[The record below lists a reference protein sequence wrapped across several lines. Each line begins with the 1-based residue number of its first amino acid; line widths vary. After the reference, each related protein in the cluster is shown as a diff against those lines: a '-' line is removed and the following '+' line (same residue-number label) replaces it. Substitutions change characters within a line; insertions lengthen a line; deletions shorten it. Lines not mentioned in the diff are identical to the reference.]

1 MDFGVHEQLILMG
14 LLIAIAALLVVAPIL
29 HVPYPIF
36 LVLGGLAL
44 GFVPGGP
51 TIELPPEVVLIAV
64 LPPLLYSSAFFTSLR
79 ELRANMRPIGALAIG
94 LVILTTCAV
103 AVVAHMWVD
112 DMSWAAA
119 FVLGA
124 AVAPTDPI
132 AATAIMRR
140 LGVPRRIVTVVEGE
154 SLVNDGTALV
164 LYRVAVVAAVSG
176 AFSLWDA
183 SWRFVWSIGGGV
195 AIGLVV
201 GYVVAAVRR
210 RLDNPPVEVTI
221 ALMTGYFAFIPANAV
236 HASGVLAVVTAG
248 VFLGWQTPELT
259 SVQTRLQG
267 LATWEILNFVL
278 NALLFAL
285 VGLQLSSILDAL
297 QGSSAGQLIGWAL
310 LVTGTVVIARLV
322 WVYTVSYLPK
332 RFSLRL
338 GRRDHVPT
346 AGYPLVVAW
355 SGMRGAVSLA
365 AALAIPLTTDAG
377 TPFPHRDLIIF
388 LTFCVI
394 LGTLVVQGLTLPAV
408 IRATHLEPD
417 HRDEKEDAKA
427 RIKAADAAIARLEEL
442 LGEDW
447 VREDTAERMRG
458 LYGFRRNRFASRFDA
473 DSDGAIE
480 EQSQNYQRL
489 RRELLEAERSAIVD
503 LRRQGTISADV
514 ERRLQRDLDLEDAR
528 LDV

>member
-1 MDFGVHEQLILMG
+1 MDFGVHQQLILMG
-14 LLIAIAALLVVAPIL
+14 LLIAIAALLAAAPAVR
-29 HVPYPIF
+29 VPYPIF

-44 GFVPGGP
+44 GFVPGVP
-51 TIELPPEVVLIAV
+51 SIALPPEVVLVAV

-94 LVILTTCAV
+94 LVVLTTCAV
-103 AVVAHMWVD
+103 ALVAHMAVD
-112 DMSWAAA
+112 EMSWPAA

-132 AATAIMRR
+132 AATAIMHR

-183 SWRFVWSIGGGV
+183 SWHFVWSIVGGV
-195 AIGLVV
+195 AIGLAV

-221 ALMTGYFAFIPANAV
+221 ALMTGYLAFIPANAAD
-236 HASGVLAVVTAG
+236 ASGVLAVVTAG
-248 VFLGWQTPELT
+248 VFLGWHAPELT

-285 VGLQLSSILDAL
+285 VGLQLSRILDAL
-297 QGSSAGQLIGWAL
+297 QGSSTGQLIAWGL
-310 LVTGTVVIARLV
+310 LVTGTVVLVRLV

-332 RFSLRL
+332 RFSVRL
-338 GRRDHVPT
+338 GRRDHVPPL
-346 AGYPLVVAW
+346 GYPLVVAW
-355 SGMRGAVSLA
+355 GGMRGAVSLA

-377 TPFPHRDLIIF
+377 TPFPQRDLIIF

-408 IRATHLEPD
+408 IRAAHLEPD

-427 RIKAADAAIARLEEL
+427 RIKAADAALARLEEL
-442 LGEDW
+442 VGEDW

-458 LYGFRRNRFASRFDA
+458 LYGFRRNRFTSRFDV

-489 RRELLEAERSAIVD
+489 RRELLEAERGAIVD
-503 LRRQGTISADV
+503 LRRQGVINADV
-514 ERRLQRDLDLEDAR
+514 ERQLQRDLDLEDAR